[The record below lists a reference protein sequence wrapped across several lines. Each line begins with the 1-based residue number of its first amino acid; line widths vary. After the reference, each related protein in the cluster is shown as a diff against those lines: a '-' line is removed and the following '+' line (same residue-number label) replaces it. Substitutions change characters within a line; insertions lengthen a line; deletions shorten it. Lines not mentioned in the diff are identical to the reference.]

1 MNHLLLL
8 ENAVLSL
15 LFILVVLF
23 LVLKVLLTDFL
34 LPLMVLLFDADHFFF
49 VLVVVRQSL
58 QLAADVA
65 ILKRQALLL
74 NAAPLFLKPRIID
87 LVEFPFELQV
97 EPVAISRLQKLLR
110 FEVGFLLHAFAWR
123 LDILRHK

>member
-49 VLVVVRQSL
+49 VLVVFRQSL

-110 FEVGFLLHAFAWR
+110 FEVGFLLQ
-123 LDILRHK
+123 LL